1 MYIAK
6 RAILRT
12 LVKILRGK
20 HLKEEMGQIIQI
32 CRLKVMAP
40 LKKLS
45 LVFLLLFYFSLNV
58 VLASSGSYMAGQFAE
73 KEGDFRNASYYY
85 IDLISRGETRREIIK
100 RGIIYSALAGNFE
113 VATAI
118 SRKIDDLELNYPVA
132 SLIIFAETIKNRENR
147 KIREAFEQHK
157 NFFPS
162 IFQNI
167 AEFWIMIINDE
178 KDKAFRLINSL
189 SINNEVQ
196 MQIINYNQL
205 LAYVYF
211 NEYEQ
216 AKTLYESMDFGDF
229 LFDSESA
236 LALLKFFKKNKD
248 SKVFQ
253 SVLRKLRSASDN
265 SYYILALID
274 ELSNGEVK
282 DSIRISP
289 YKQIAEVFFRWS
301 QSVQLQG
308 KNIINKPF
316 YLSLANYA
324 DPTSSFLKFKT
335 ATVLFDTEN
344 YELSKE
350 ILSNFSKDDLFYM
363 DSIVEKT
370 NAIEQLSSDE
380 LALDYI
386 ERFIEDGIK
395 NARLL
400 KTYGSLQRSQSL
412 YKEAIKSYTGAIEE
426 AKREQYTEALWPIL
440 FLRGISFE
448 RSKNWSKAEE
458 DFISALELSP
468 DQPQILNYMGYSLLE
483 RKEKLDQAMR
493 MISLAAEKA
502 PGSYHII
509 DSLGWA
515 YYKIGEYEKSLL
527 YLERAMELE
536 STDPIVNDHLG
547 DVLWMLGRKREAK
560 FQWKKSLSFKPE
572 PVDQKNTE
580 DKLEFGLKVK

>member
-1 MYIAK
+1 M
-6 RAILRT
+6 
-12 LVKILRGK
+12 KILPGR
-20 HLKEEMGQIIQI
+20 HLKEEMDQIIQI
-32 CRLKVMAP
+32 CRLKGMVQ
-40 LKKLS
+40 LKNLTI
-45 LVFLLLFYFSLNV
+45 VFLLSLHFSLNV
-58 VLASSGSYMAGQFAE
+58 VLANSGSYIAGQFAE
-73 KEGDFRNASYYY
+73 KEGDFKNASYYY
-85 IDLISRGETRREIIK
+85 VDLISRGETEREIIK
-100 RGIIYSALAGNFE
+100 RSIIYSALAGNFE

-118 SRKIDDLELNYPVA
+118 SRKVDDLQLNYPIA
-132 SLIIFAETIKNRENR
+132 NLIIFAETIKNREKG
-147 KIREAFEQHK
+147 KIVAAFEQYK
-157 NFFPS
+157 DFFPS
-162 IFQNI
+162 IFQNVS
-167 AEFWIMIINDE
+167 EFWILIINNE

-216 AKTLYESMDFGDF
+216 AKTLYESIDFSDF

-236 LALLKFFKKNKD
+236 LALLEFFKKNKD
-248 SKVFQ
+248 DKVFQ
-253 SVLRKLRSASDN
+253 SVLKKLRLASDN

-274 ELSNGEVK
+274 ELSGSK
-282 DSIRISP
+282 ATKPLRISP

-301 QSVQLQG
+301 QSVQLEG
-308 KNIINKPF
+308 KNSINKPF

-324 DPTSSFLKFKT
+324 DPTSSFLKFKA

-350 ILSNFSKDDLFYM
+350 ILDNFPKDDLFYM

-370 NAIEQLSSDE
+370 YAIEQLSSDE
-380 LALDYI
+380 LALEYI
-386 ERFIEDGIK
+386 EKFIDSGIK
-395 NARLL
+395 NSRLL
-400 KTYGSLQRSQSL
+400 KTYGSLQRSQRL
-412 YKEAIKSYTGAIEE
+412 YKEAINSYTGAIAE
-426 AKREQYTEALWPIL
+426 AKIEQYTEAIWPIL

-448 RSKNWSKAEE
+448 RSKNWDLAEE

-493 MISLAAEKA
+493 MILLAAEKA
-502 PGSYHII
+502 PDSYHII

-515 YYKIGEYEKSLL
+515 HYKMGDFKKALL

-560 FQWKKSLSFKPE
+560 FQWKKSLAFEPE
-572 PVDQKNTE
+572 PVDQKKTQ

>member
-1 MYIAK
+1 
-6 RAILRT
+6 
-12 LVKILRGK
+12 
-20 HLKEEMGQIIQI
+20 MGQIIQI
-32 CRLKVMAP
+32 CRLMGM
-40 LKKLS
+40 LS
-45 LVFLLLFYFSLNV
+45 LKNLFLGFSLLWHFSLNAV
-58 VLASSGSYMAGQFAE
+58 FASSGSYIAGQFAE

-85 IDLISRGETRREIIK
+85 IDMISRGETEREIIK
-100 RGIIYSALAGNFE
+100 RSIIYSALAGNFE

-118 SRKIDDLELNYPVA
+118 SRKVDDLELNYPIA
-132 SLIIFAETIKNRENR
+132 NLIIFAETIKNRENR
-147 KIREAFEQHK
+147 KILAAFERHK
-157 NFFPS
+157 NFFPA
-162 IFQNI
+162 IFQNV
-167 AEFWIMIINDE
+167 AEFWILIINDE
-178 KDKAFRLINSL
+178 KDKAFNLVNSL
-189 SINNEVQ
+189 SIKNEVQ

-205 LAYVYF
+205 LAYVYL
-211 NEYEQ
+211 NEYDQ
-216 AKTLYESMDFGDF
+216 AKTLYESIEFSNF

-236 LALLKFFKKNKD
+236 LALLEFFKKNKD

-253 SVLRKLRSASDN
+253 SVLNKLRLASDN
-265 SYYILALID
+265 SYYVVALMD
-274 ELSNGEVK
+274 ELSNSQVTN
-282 DSIRISP
+282 SLRISP

-308 KNIINKPF
+308 KNSINKPF

-324 DPTSSFLKFKT
+324 DPTSSFLKFKV

-350 ILSNFSKDDLFYM
+350 ILDNFSKDDLFYM

-370 NAIEQLSSDE
+370 YAIEQLGSDE
-380 LALDYI
+380 LALEYI
-386 ERFIEDGIK
+386 EKFIENGIK

-400 KTYGSLQRSQSL
+400 KTYGSLQRSQRL
-412 YKEAIKSYTGAIEE
+412 YKEAINSYTGAIEA
-426 AKREQYTEALWPIL
+426 AKIEQYTEAIWPIL

-448 RSKNWSKAEE
+448 RSKNWGLAEE
-458 DFISALELSP
+458 DFTSALELSP

-493 MISLAAEKA
+493 MILLAAEKA
-502 PGSYHII
+502 PDSYHII

-515 YYKIGEYEKSLL
+515 HYKVGDFEKALL
-527 YLERAMELE
+527 YLERAMEIE

-547 DVLWMLGRKREAK
+547 DVLWMLGRKREAN
-560 FQWKKSLSFKPE
+560 FQWKKSLSFNPE